1 MGRCDPPTVRLRA
14 IILDGNFDQN
24 PMWAIPGAT
33 ASAKTAKHLLAL
45 GMTLSGEGKT
55 AVSPVSAF
63 SASAISLGFLI
74 AVWIG
79 YRCLSHVSR
88 WRIDVFKF

>member
-55 AVSPVSAF
+55 AVRPGVGLLGLSDLVRISYRRLDWVPVPLAR
-63 SASAISLGFLI
+63 L
-74 AVWIG
+74 AVAD
-79 YRCLSHVSR
+79 RRV
-88 WRIDVFKF
+88 